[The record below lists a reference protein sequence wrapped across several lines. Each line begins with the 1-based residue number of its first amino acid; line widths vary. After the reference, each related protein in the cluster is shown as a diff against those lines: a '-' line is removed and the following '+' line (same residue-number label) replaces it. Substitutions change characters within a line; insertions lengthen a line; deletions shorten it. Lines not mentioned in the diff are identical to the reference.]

1 MRQQSEV
8 TEEYLLSLQQAH
20 AREYGKVD
28 IYHIEEHRVIG
39 IFPHNAHPIPP
50 NAIRVIRY

>member
-1 MRQQSEV
+1 MSQPEV

-39 IFPHNAHPIPP
+39 IFPHNVHPIPP